1 MLIKKCAE
9 VVSCDAIWKKSKRD
23 FNFFLTE
30 KNISMYNFLCKMSLS
45 KSVNFHIFR
54 SSLTDQWA
62 NGWTKPHHACLQLE
76 MALMAVAVMNMTN
89 QALGQEE

>member
-1 MLIKKCAE
+1 
-9 VVSCDAIWKKSKRD
+9 
-23 FNFFLTE
+23 
-30 KNISMYNFLCKMSLS
+30 MSLS

-89 QALGQEE
+89 QALGQEHRCKKGYEVRIDRLTDMAIYITIKAALAVGKKS